1 MLSCR
6 LIHYLI
12 INIFFFF
19 LSIIWFYKWSVIARW
34 YIWFIFFTGRVRY
47 GWSLLNWAR
56 NFRAYWWSSMIKSIF
71 SFRLFDVRVHGMHSR
86 VQFRS
91 SPLSLI
97 PTAQNTWFRFIRH
110 CINVDWFIRRHRW
123 HRLTVKWFWRLFNH
137 D

>member
-6 LIHYLI
+6 LFHYLI
-12 INIFFFF
+12 IFIFFFF
-19 LSIIWFYKWSVIARW
+19 LSIIWFFKWSVITRW
-34 YIWFIFFTGRVRY
+34 YIWFIYTGRVRY

-71 SFRLFDVRVHGMHSR
+71 SSRLFDVRVHGMHSR

-97 PTAQNTWFRFIRH
+97 PTAQNAWFRFIRH

-123 HRLTVKWFWRLFNH
+123 HRPTVKWFWRLFNH